1 MRPVILAILAVC
13 ALLIGLP
20 VMADV
25 AVNVPEPAVVAVA
38 EAETAV
44 AVAVATQKP
53 SCHGSRK
60 PARKEARYQRHVGRS
75 NARAVRS
82 GASVATATAVSR

>member
-1 MRPVILAILAVC
+1 MRPLLLCLLAVAVLVFGVP
-13 ALLIGLP
+13 AL
-20 VMADV
+20 ADV
-25 AVNVPEPAVVAVA
+25 SVNVAEPAVVAVA
-38 EAETAV
+38 ETPTATAV
-44 AVAVATQKP
+44 AVATPKT

-60 PARKEARYQRHVGRS
+60 SARKEARYQRYLGRE